1 MADHG
6 SSTAPVHHG
15 FEEHQKT
22 YEGFLK
28 GAVVLTILCLY
39 ILVAL
44 VAFAFINTGNVLIGF
59 GGLILGIIALLV
71 DLRAGNNWYISA
83 GLLVIFGLFVAVM
96 VS

>member
-6 SSTAPVHHG
+6 SSATHTHG
-15 FEEHQKT
+15 FEEHAKT
-22 YEGFLK
+22 YQGFIK

-39 ILVAL
+39 VVVAL
-44 VAFAFINTGNVLIGF
+44 VAFAFINSGNVLIGF
-59 GGLILGIIALLV
+59 AGLVIGILALLI

-83 GLLVIFGLFVAVM
+83 GWLVIFGLLTAVM

>member
-6 SSTAPVHHG
+6 SSATHTHG
-15 FEEHQKT
+15 FEEHAKT
-22 YEGFLK
+22 YQGFIK

-39 ILVAL
+39 VVVAL
-44 VAFAFINTGNVLIGF
+44 VAFAFINSGNVLIGF
-59 GGLILGIIALLV
+59 AGLIIGILALLI

-83 GLLVIFGLFVAVM
+83 GWLVIFGLLTAVM

>member
-6 SSTAPVHHG
+6 SSTAPTQHG
-15 FEEHQKT
+15 FEEHRKT

-28 GAVVLTILCLY
+28 GAVVLTILFLY

-44 VAFAFINTGNVLIGF
+44 VSFAFIGSGNVLIGF
-59 GGLILGIIALLV
+59 GGLIIGILALLV
-71 DLRAGNNWYISA
+71 DMRAGNNWYISA
-83 GLLVIFGLFVAVM
+83 GWLVIFGLFVAVM

>member
-6 SSTAPVHHG
+6 SSSTHTHS
-15 FEEHQKT
+15 FEEHAKT

-28 GAVVLTILCLY
+28 GAVVLTLVSLY
-39 ILVAL
+39 VVVAL
-44 VAFAFINTGNVLIGF
+44 VAFAFINSGNVLIGF
-59 GGLILGIIALLV
+59 GGLIIGFLAVLI

-83 GLLVIFGLFVAVM
+83 GWLVIFGLFTAVM